1 MFDTV
6 KSIQSRVEGL
16 EQNRQSATAGVDKTN
31 TSESFYKEMQSL
43 LDNLNLTIT
52 ASGIPISTSEDLIG
66 KAENLIEALVDDIAN
81 NSVLQT

>member
-16 EQNRQSATAGVDKTN
+16 EQNRQSATARVDKN
-31 TSESFYKEMQSL
+31 TSESFDIQMQSP
-43 LDNLNLTIT
+43 LDNHDLTIT
-52 ASGIPISTSEDLIG
+52 ARGIPISTSEDLIG